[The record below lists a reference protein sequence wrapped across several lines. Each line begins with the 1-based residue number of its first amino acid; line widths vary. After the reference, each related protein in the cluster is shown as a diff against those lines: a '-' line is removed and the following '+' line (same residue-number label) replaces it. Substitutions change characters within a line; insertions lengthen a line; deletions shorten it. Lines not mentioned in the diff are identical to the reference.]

1 MLSNT
6 NLLAIL
12 ELSNK
17 CLSVRSDTDEI
28 KKILDELLHL
38 VPFESALIAYDNHS
52 KLDLRSTTQV
62 IMHGISEEWCNMYFA
77 EGLDKIDPILHKAE
91 TSNQKAFSWKNVY
104 KNAPVE
110 SNKFINL
117 AQDFELR
124 EGMTCLYKN
133 DYQANCSLISL
144 TGTNDSMCQDHLD
157 ILEYIIPH
165 FHEILNH
172 TGTHCRDKI
181 DAPKLTNRE
190 TEVLSWI
197 KDGKGSWEIS
207 VILAISERT
216 VKFHISNV
224 FTKLNVINRPQAIAK
239 ALRYR
244 LIDV

>member
-17 CLSVRSDTDEI
+17 CLSVKSDAGDI
-28 KKILDELLHL
+28 KKVLDELLLL
-38 VPFESALIAYDNHS
+38 VPFESALIAYDNS
-52 KLDLRSTTQV
+52 SNLNLRSTTQV
-62 IMHGISEEWCNMYFA
+62 IMHGMSEEWCKLYFA
-77 EGLDKIDPILHKAE
+77 EGLDKIDPILHTAQA
-91 TSNQKAFSWKNVY
+91 SNQKAFSWNDVY
-104 KNAPVE
+104 KHAPVE

-117 AQDFELR
+117 AQDFKLNQ
-124 EGMTCLYKN
+124 GITCLYQN
-133 DYQANCSLISL
+133 DYQENCSLISL
-144 TGTNDSMCQDHLD
+144 TNINDALSQDHLHV
-157 ILEYIIPH
+157 LEHIIPH

-181 DAPKLTNRE
+181 DAPKLTSRE
-190 TEVLSWI
+190 KEVLSWI

-207 VILAISERT
+207 AILSISERT
-216 VKFHISNV
+216 VKFHIGNV